1 MDTRSKILTP
11 EAARALQV
19 PSLAVA
25 TGYFDVLRV
34 DHARELTAL
43 RRRTGAVA
51 LLAVVLPWE
60 RALLSLRARCE
71 MAAALRMVDYVVSI
85 DEPDLSGLAGALQ
98 PVEILRLEAAEA
110 RRARELAGHVR
121 RRQS

>member
-34 DHARELTAL
+34 DHDRELTAL
-43 RRRTGAVA
+43 HRRTGAVA

>member
-19 PSLAVA
+19 PLLAVA

-34 DHARELTAL
+34 DHARELTTL
-43 RRRTGAVA
+43 RRRTGAAAV
-51 LLAVVLPWE
+51 LAVVLPWE
-60 RALLSLRARCE
+60 GALLSLRARCE

-98 PVEILRLEAAEA
+98 PLEILRLEAAEA